1 MASPTPVG
9 KGSIWED
16 GLGHGDKDA
25 RVIARKRTTHTPDPQ
40 SVRYGQGEC
49 EVVVE
54 GVVAGPAF
62 RDRPTVD
69 VMGHEGLRP
78 SYARLTPEEARQIA
92 EMLVSAADAAE
103 DAASS

>member
-1 MASPTPVG
+1 MSTPVG

-25 RVIARKRTTHTPDPQ
+25 RVVGRARTTHAPDPQ

-49 EVVVE
+49 EVIVE

-62 RDRPTVD
+62 RNRPMVD
-69 VMGHEGLRP
+69 VYWHEGLRP
-78 SYARLTPEEARQIA
+78 SFARLTPAEAREIA
-92 EMLVSAADAAE
+92 TMLNEAADAADQ
-103 DAASS
+103 DAGRTT